1 MLRAPKTPEID
12 HRTLKLIVGVIAISL
27 AGLTSFFAKYRITS
41 ISGAYYEGGWSQI
54 ILIGFLFAIAA
65 FLLAYNGLSTRE
77 MVLSKVAS
85 VAALGV
91 AIVPCDCPGHP
102 ELPVFAP
109 EVPYVHNASAAT
121 MFLILAFFCY
131 EFYRRAQAK
140 GYVEAKRR
148 ARIYVACGVLIVVS
162 ILVMAIDKLTDHA
175 LSVRFD
181 KLTFVGEGVALVS
194 FGVSWLTASRIL
206 PGLTRQEERLSL
218 F

>member
-1 MLRAPKTPEID
+1 MLPAPKTPEID
-12 HRTLKLIVGVIAISL
+12 HRTLKLVVGVIAISL

-41 ISGAYYEGGWSQI
+41 ISGSYYEGGWSQI

-102 ELPVFAP
+102 ELPSFAP
-109 EVPYVHNASAAT
+109 EVPYVHGASAAT

-131 EFYRRAQAK
+131 EFYRRAQTK
-140 GYVEAKRR
+140 GYVQAKRR
-148 ARIYVACGVLIVVS
+148 ARIYAVCGILIVVS
-162 ILVMAIDKLTDHA
+162 ILVMAIDRLTNDA
-175 LSVRFD
+175 LSARFD

-206 PGLTRQEERLSL
+206 PGLTRKEERLSL

>member
-1 MLRAPKTPEID
+1 MLPAPKMREID
-12 HRTLKLIVGVIAISL
+12 HRTLKLVVGVIAISL

-41 ISGAYYEGGWSQI
+41 ISGSYYEGGWSQI

-77 MVLSKVAS
+77 MVLSKIAS
-85 VAALGV
+85 VAAFGV
-91 AIVPCDCPGHP
+91 AIFPCACPGHL

-109 EVPYVHNASAAT
+109 EVPYVHGASAAT

-140 GYVEAKRR
+140 GYVQAKRR
-148 ARIYVACGVLIVVS
+148 ARIYAVCGALIVIS
-162 ILVMAIDKLTDHA
+162 IAVLAIDKLTGHA
-175 LSVRFD
+175 LSARFD
-181 KLTFVGEGVALVS
+181 KLTFVGEGVALVA

-206 PGLTRQEERLSL
+206 PGLAREDERLSL
-218 F
+218 P

>member
-1 MLRAPKTPEID
+1 MLEAPKTPEID

-27 AGLTSFFAKYRITS
+27 AGLTSYFAEHRITS
-41 ISGAYYEGGWSQI
+41 ISGSYYEGGWSQI

-65 FLLAYNGLSTRE
+65 FLLAYNGLSKRE

-91 AIVPCDCPGHP
+91 AIVPCHCPGHP
-102 ELPVFAP
+102 ELATFAP
-109 EVPYVHNASAAT
+109 EIPYVHSASAT
-121 MFLILAFFCY
+121 IMFLILAFFCL

-140 GYVEAKRR
+140 GYVQADRR
-148 ARIYVACGVLIVVS
+148 ARIYAACGVLMVAS
-162 ILVMAIDKLTDHA
+162 IIVMAIDKLSGDA
-175 LSVRFD
+175 LTARFD
-181 KLTFVGEGVALVS
+181 KLIFVGEGVALVS

-206 PGLTRQEERLSL
+206 PGLARQEERLTL